1 MIKKE
6 GRKSGRKEKGKVRK
20 TIINVSGLT
29 KIHFIFNIVL
39 YSKKGDMAVTA
50 KKSERPRLASSLDR
64 AINVYDSYSSIHPS
78 IHIYFLSTYY
88 RSDIE
93 VGLGKHK

>member
-6 GRKSGRKEKGKVRK
+6 GRKSGRKEKGNVRK

-50 KKSERPRLASSLDR
+50 KNSER
-64 AINVYDSYSSIHPS
+64 
-78 IHIYFLSTYY
+78 
-88 RSDIE
+88 
-93 VGLGKHK
+93 